1 MPDITYIVT
10 RGETYIIPLLA
21 VVDGYHTEHHTL
33 RLSTT
38 SYPVETGGALT
49 DNAVREPSIVRLSGV
64 VSDVLAASH
73 SSVYTGK
80 NTVAWAAINNL
91 MHNRILVEIVTKIAV
106 YSNMIII
113 RCEATRDVNTGSEA
127 LRFEMTLQEVLRA
140 QSRLIVETV
149 SDPTPTTSPAVGRK
163 QTDDLG
169 RQSAEPLEE
178 YIDDADAPA
187 QPSPNDGILRLGD
200 RLNETMGRAVRRWLS
215 PATIPMPT
223 PFFGSVSPNLDD
235 ADLGPPFST
244 AIPSRL
250 PPVETPLMLPTYT
263 VSAPAIHGT
272 GSDE

>member
-1 MPDITYIVT
+1 MPDIAYIIT

-21 VVDGYHTEHHTL
+21 VVDGYHTENHTF

-38 SYPVETGGALT
+38 SYPVESGGALT
-49 DNAVREPSIVRLSGV
+49 DNAVREPNIVRLSGV
-64 VSDVLAASH
+64 VSDVLAAYH
-73 SSVYTGK
+73 SSVYPGK
-80 NTVAWAAINNL
+80 NTVAWAAIYNL
-91 MHNRILVEIVTKIAV
+91 INDRTLVEIVTKIAV
-106 YSNMIII
+106 YSNMIIT
-113 RCEATRDVNTGSEA
+113 RCETTRDVNTGSDA
-127 LRFEMTLQEVLRA
+127 LRFEITLQEILRA

-149 SDPTPTTSPAVGRK
+149 SDPTTTSPAVGRK
-163 QTDDLG
+163 QADDLG
-169 RQSAEPLEE
+169 RLSAEPLEE

-250 PPVETPLMLPTYT
+250 PSVETPLMLPTYT